1 MFLPLS
7 SKDEASMFQDF
18 CSIGWRDNYVGGLE
32 GDENLDVF
40 SLERT
45 VNFSKESPLKLK
57 S

>member
-1 MFLPLS
+1 
-7 SKDEASMFQDF
+7 MFQDF
-18 CSIGWRDNYVGGLE
+18 CSVGWRDNYVGGLE

-45 VNFSKESPLKLK
+45 ENFSKESPLKLK